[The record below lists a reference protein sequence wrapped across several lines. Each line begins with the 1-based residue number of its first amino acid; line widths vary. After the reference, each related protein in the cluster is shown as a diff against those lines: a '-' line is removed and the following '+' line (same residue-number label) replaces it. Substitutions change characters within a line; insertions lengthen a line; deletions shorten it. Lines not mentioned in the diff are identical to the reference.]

1 MIHIFNMQRSH
12 REWVCACSVASV
24 MSDSLWPYGL
34 QPTRLLCSWDSPGK
48 NTGVGCHFLLQ
59 GDLPDPGMEP
69 VSLTSP
75 ALAGWFYGTSGKN
88 PASQCRRLRE
98 TLVQSLSQQ
107 DPPGGG
113 NGNPLQYSCLEN
125 PMDREA
131 WQLQRVRHDW
141 SDLVCTDIT

>member
-75 ALAGWFYGTSGKN
+75 ALAGWFYGTSGTWE
-88 PASQCRRLRE
+88 AQHREHSRRKTNRYPRQRILLRKSGLIRFPE
-98 TLVQSLSQQ
+98 GWKKRKMWAKTCTSSLGSNMALNII
-107 DPPGGG
+107 PR
-113 NGNPLQYSCLEN
+113 S
-125 PMDREA
+125 A
-131 WQLQRVRHDW
+131 
-141 SDLVCTDIT
+141 

>member
-1 MIHIFNMQRSH
+1 MPIYIYIVACIIYNINIKWVYIYICICDIPLSFNRYKYGNLHMCMSIYTYTYL
-12 REWVCACSVASV
+12 WVSCH
-24 MSDSLWPYGL
+24 LNNGF
-34 QPTRLLCSWDSPGK
+34 PG
-48 NTGVGCHFLLQ
+48 
-59 GDLPDPGMEP
+59 
-69 VSLTSP
+69 
-75 ALAGWFYGTSGKN
+75 GTSGKN